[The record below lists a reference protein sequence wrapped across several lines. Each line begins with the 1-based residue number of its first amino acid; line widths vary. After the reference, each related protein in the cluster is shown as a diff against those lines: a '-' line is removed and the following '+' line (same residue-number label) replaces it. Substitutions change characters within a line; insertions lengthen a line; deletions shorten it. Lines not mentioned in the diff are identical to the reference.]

1 MFLRQIK
8 RVFSLFLTDEHC
20 LFFLY
25 LVAISRICKVHK
37 DCKFEFTW
45 KSNIKKL
52 GHTILKIIINRR
64 KILYPCFSMV
74 QKKRGF
80 VPKSIQ
86 KIFKATCFDVIF
98 ILWEHLEQ
106 KTNCFYC
113 NEKKEFKTVYNNF
126 EWLLW
131 TIHLPFLQLSCTI
144 HPSQINLVQIQN
156 KVENIRKNTMPN
168 CKPAQWWWCRRRP
181 NLQIP
186 FKSLSAQN
194 VWNNIIPAQ
203 PSQTNCCILFYS
215 D

>member
-1 MFLRQIK
+1 MGKPMTQKYLFWSYGRLSQSFSFLGIFFFFQQFILDVSK
-8 RVFSLFLTDEHC
+8 HVLMSFLFYGGHLE
-20 LFFLY
+20 
-25 LVAISRICKVHK
+25 
-37 DCKFEFTW
+37 
-45 KSNIKKL
+45 KKL
-52 GHTILKIIINRR
+52 IVSTA
-64 KILYPCFSMV
+64 M
-74 QKKRGF
+74 Q
-80 VPKSIQ
+80 
-86 KIFKATCFDVIF
+86 
-98 ILWEHLEQ
+98 
-106 KTNCFYC
+106 
-113 NEKKEFKTVYNNF
+113 KKEFKTVYNYF

-168 CKPAQWWWCRRRP
+168 YKPAQWWWCRRRP

>member
-1 MFLRQIK
+1 MKNAKIIW
-8 RVFSLFLTDEHC
+8 SLIWVNQWHKNTFFGHMVGPHKALASSASFFFLTIH
-20 LFFLY
+20 FG
-25 LVAISRICKVHK
+25 R
-37 DCKFEFTW
+37 
-45 KSNIKKL
+45 
-52 GHTILKIIINRR
+52 
-64 KILYPCFSMV
+64 
-74 QKKRGF
+74 
-80 VPKSIQ
+80 
-86 KIFKATCFDVIF
+86 FKTCFDVVF
-98 ILWEHLEQ
+98 ILWWAFGKKLIVSTAMQ
-106 KTNCFYC
+106 
-113 NEKKEFKTVYNNF
+113 KKEFKTVYNYF